1 MVIVGVARR
10 VALEKE
16 VLGLFR
22 GWDKHPKLRSL
33 LIQLRPSLKDLWPL
47 LLDKLTRYYWVRSR
61 LILAG
66 ELTLDPWDLAAILG
80 MAAAGVT
87 LGHFLLS
94 IGRHIARHIGFIGP
108 SKEEI
113 LEKKLDALAV
123 ALGVE
128 DKYGELLKKEKILRL
143 EVIVVEKPIIYQK
156 KRV

>member
-10 VALEKE
+10 VVLEKA

-22 GWDKHPKLRSL
+22 DWDKHPKLCSL
-33 LIQLRPSLKDLWPL
+33 LIQLRPSLKDPWPL

-66 ELTLDPWDLAAILG
+66 ELAPDPWDIAAILG

-94 IGRHIARHIGFIGP
+94 VGTNILRHFGLIGP
-108 SKEEI
+108 SKGGDTR
-113 LEKKLDALAV
+113 EKNLTL
-123 ALGVE
+123 
-128 DKYGELLKKEKILRL
+128 
-143 EVIVVEKPIIYQK
+143 
-156 KRV
+156 